1 MDEKWD
7 VFTEDSVVYLHRS
20 WTGFEIF
27 ESAFVPA
34 EDGGWTIA
42 GAVVESDP
50 ERYGGTSDM
59 RAALMLELVL
69 SSIVLGEDA
78 TELRAR
84 LVELTTLTSS
94 STDVLPGVV
103 LHSILGLRS
112 GT

>member
-1 MDEKWD
+1 M
-7 VFTEDSVVYLHRS
+7 
-20 WTGFEIF
+20 
-27 ESAFVPA
+27 
-34 EDGGWTIA
+34 
-42 GAVVESDP
+42 VEADP

-84 LVELTTLTSS
+84 LVELTTLTPS

-103 LHSILGLRS
+103 RHSVLGLRS